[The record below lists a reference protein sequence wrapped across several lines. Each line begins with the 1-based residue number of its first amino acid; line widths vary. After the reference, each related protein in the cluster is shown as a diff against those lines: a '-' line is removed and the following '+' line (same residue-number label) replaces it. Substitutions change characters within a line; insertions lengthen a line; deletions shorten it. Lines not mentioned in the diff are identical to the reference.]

1 MPQEIKVKEFKTL
14 AIWEKWLEKH
24 HADAGG
30 IWIRFFKK
38 ESGVSSLTY
47 PEALDG
53 ALAYGWIDGQIK
65 SLDEISWLRKFTSR
79 RPGSL
84 WSKRNISHVERLT
97 AEGRMKAAGLREVE
111 AAKADG
117 RWSKAY
123 EGGAQMQVPADFL
136 KALAKDPHALAF
148 FRSLNKANQYAIAWR
163 LHTAAKP
170 ETRQR
175 RMEKLLEMMQRGE
188 KLH

>member
-1 MPQEIKVKEFKTL
+1 
-14 AIWEKWLEKH
+14 
-24 HADAGG
+24 
-30 IWIRFFKK
+30 
-38 ESGVSSLTY
+38 
-47 PEALDG
+47 
-53 ALAYGWIDGQIK
+53 
-65 SLDEISWLRKFTSR
+65 
-79 RPGSL
+79 
-84 WSKRNISHVERLT
+84 
-97 AEGRMKAAGLREVE
+97 MKAAGLREVE

-123 EGGAQMQVPADFL
+123 EGGAQMKVPADFL
-136 KALAKDPHALAF
+136 KALAKDPQALAF